1 MAKARHL
8 RLLLIGAAVL
18 AAAILAAWFPGS
30 ALYHQRA
37 SLAAATAQ
45 LSQLHQQDVALD
57 QERKNLSSAA
67 EIARIAR
74 EQYQLVS
81 PGQQAYEVLPPSGS
95 ASTATPYAGDPGSAT
110 PTAPSAASVLPAGG
124 VTSTT
129 LPGAHTSSS
138 AHHSAP
144 TSEGTLGRMLHA
156 LEFWR

>member
-1 MAKARHL
+1 VAKARHS

-18 AAAILAAWFPGS
+18 AAAILAAWFPGG

-57 QERKNLSSAA
+57 QERKNLSSSA

-95 ASTATPYAGDPGSAT
+95 PAAYAGDPGSAT
-110 PTAPSAASVLPAGG
+110 PAAPSAASVLPAGG

-129 LPGAHTSSS
+129 LPGAHKRSST
-138 AHHSAP
+138 HHSA
-144 TSEGTLGRMLHA
+144 TASEGALGRMLHA